1 MLMVRRL
8 AGTEG
13 GKRWRWLSVALFCTS
28 QAWLLRQAGEI
39 LDAVAPAAVAL
50 DTPHTIQATVAAV
63 LEAGCLRSEDTC
75 VILYLYHAIA

>member
-1 MLMVRRL
+1 M
-8 AGTEG
+8 A
-13 GKRWRWLSVALFCTS
+13 VALS
-28 QAWLLRQAGEI
+28 GPLLHQQAWLLRQAGEI

-63 LEAGCLRSEDTC
+63 LEAGCLRSEDEDTC